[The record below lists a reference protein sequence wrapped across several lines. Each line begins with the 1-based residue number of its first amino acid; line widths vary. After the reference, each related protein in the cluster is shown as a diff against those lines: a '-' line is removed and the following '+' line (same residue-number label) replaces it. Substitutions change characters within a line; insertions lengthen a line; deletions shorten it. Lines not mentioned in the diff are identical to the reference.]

1 MMKLVLASN
10 NKKKMTEL
18 RELLA
23 DLPVEVL
30 SQREAGCDFEA
41 EETGA
46 TFEENARIKAAAAL
60 RATGLPSIADDS
72 GLMVDALG
80 GEPGVYSARYTGTH
94 DATDEERYTYLL
106 KKLGDAE
113 DRAARFVSCVC
124 CLMPDG
130 KRIETRGEC
139 EGEIL
144 RAPRGEGGF
153 GYDPVFR
160 PEGMDRSMAELTHK
174 EKNAVSHRGKS
185 LKKFKEEF
193 KEYLYDAHK

>member
-1 MMKLVLASN
+1 MKLVLASN

-160 PEGMDRSMAELTHK
+160 PEGMDRSMAELTHE